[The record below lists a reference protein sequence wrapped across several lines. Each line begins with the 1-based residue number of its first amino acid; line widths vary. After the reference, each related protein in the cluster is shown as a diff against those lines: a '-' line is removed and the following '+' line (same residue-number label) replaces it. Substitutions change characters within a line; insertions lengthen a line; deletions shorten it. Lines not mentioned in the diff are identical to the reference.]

1 MTKTYVGI
9 SVKNLNKTLDS
20 KFTSK
25 TSSDSKIMIG
35 VPFQGIVPIGVIKEH
50 LIAHE
55 YIKEDDFIGNVVFL
69 NNK

>member
-1 MTKTYVGI
+1 MTKTCIGI
-9 SVKNLNKTLDS
+9 SVKNLNKTLDP
-20 KFTSK
+20 KFVSK

-35 VPFQGIVPIGVIKEH
+35 VPFQGIVPMDVIKEH

-55 YIKEDDFIGNVVFL
+55 YINQDDFIGNVVFL